1 MFRKLDAYKL
11 YIGLQFFNSLFF
23 SMIFVVASFYEATVA
38 GLSGLQL
45 VLVGT
50 TVELTIL
57 LFEVPTG
64 VVADAYSRRLSIII
78 GYFVMG
84 VAFIVEGSFP
94 AFVPI
99 LLAQVLWGIG
109 YTFTSGATQAWLSD
123 EIGEENANRAFL
135 RSNQFELAGALLG
148 MLIAIPLGNIA
159 INLPIVSGGVMV
171 AMIAVALTLFMSEHG
186 FNPTR
191 PEKRNT
197 WQHMGDIFKKG
208 LNAVRTRPTLLA
220 ILGVGLVY
228 GLYSEGWDRLWVKYL
243 VDNFTLPSIF
253 GMNEVAFFGLL
264 RAGGMVLSILATRI
278 VEKRLDANH
287 APSVARYMLGIT
299 LLLSA
304 AILTFAFSPALA
316 VSVMAVWLVSITR
329 NVMSPLYDAWV
340 NQRLDSDTRATVISM
355 SGQVDAIGQVAS
367 GPIAGV
373 ISLWSIRAAITG
385 ASLLLMPAL
394 PLIVRANRLHADDV
408 ANVTSSESQTVE

>member
-23 SMIFVVASFYEATVA
+23 SMIFVVTSFYEATVA
-38 GLSGLQL
+38 GLTGLQL

-78 GYFVMG
+78 GYFIMG
-84 VAFIVEGSFP
+84 LAFIVEGSLP
-94 AFVPI
+94 SFVPI
-99 LLAQVLWGIG
+99 LLAQVMWGIG

-135 RSNQFELAGALLG
+135 RGNQFDLAGALIG

-159 INLPIVSGGVMV
+159 VNLPIVTGGVLV
-171 AMIAVALTLFMSEHG
+171 SLIAVALTLFMSEHG
-186 FNPTR
+186 FKPVRAEN
-191 PEKRNT
+191 RNT

-243 VDNFTLPSIF
+243 VDHFTLPSIF

-264 RAGGMVLSILATRI
+264 RAGGMVLAILATRI

-299 LLLSA
+299 VLLSA
-304 AILTFAFSPALA
+304 AILMFAFSPALI
-316 VSVMAVWLVSITR
+316 VSIIAVWLVSVTR
-329 NVMSPLYDAWV
+329 NVMEPLYTAWV
-340 NQRLDSDTRATVISM
+340 NQRLESDTRATVISM

-367 GPIAGV
+367 GPIAGL

-385 ASLLLMPAL
+385 ASLLLLPAL
-394 PLIVRANRLHADDV
+394 PLITRANRLRAEDGASTSTETQPAD
-408 ANVTSSESQTVE
+408 